1 MFQTSYIELS
11 ESAIKQNIEF
21 IQDFLGE
28 NVTFSSVVKGN
39 AYGHGINHYCP
50 IAYKYGVNH
59 FSVFSAQEAWEVSQ
73 TLPNHEYTLM
83 IMGQIENE
91 ELAWAIENEVEFY

>member
-39 AYGHGINHYCP
+39 AYGHG
-50 IAYKYGVNH
+50 
-59 FSVFSAQEAWEVSQ
+59 
-73 TLPNHEYTLM
+73 
-83 IMGQIENE
+83 
-91 ELAWAIENEVEFY
+91 